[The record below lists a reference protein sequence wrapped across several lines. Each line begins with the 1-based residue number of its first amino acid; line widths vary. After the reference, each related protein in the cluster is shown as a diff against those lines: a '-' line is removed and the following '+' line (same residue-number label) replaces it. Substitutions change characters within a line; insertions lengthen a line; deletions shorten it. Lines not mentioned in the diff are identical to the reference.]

1 VLFKKIIKNILF
13 LVILFIQLQ
22 VYSLIVES
30 DNLAEVYKYID
41 NIHKDLLVVFDIDNT
56 IAEVSMGIE
65 PWVWYKTEDLVKKGL
80 SHKEAFH
87 LVLSMYFL
95 LTKYTTLIP
104 LSHSPKIVNNLQ
116 KRGYSIIAL
125 TNRSIPV
132 IERTI
137 ERLKL
142 INIDFSKNSLYDK
155 DLELNLGYVGRYSKG
170 IIFTGSNDKGE
181 QLFLFLKKINFIPQ
195 KIIFV
200 DDKYNNIKSVDKMA
214 KKNNIEYVGIRFS
227 LNDQKKKKFDPKE
240 AEQTVHKLKIK
251 LGFEPLGS
259 MASIPVEQRV
269 RKKTVLEVAWDVITS
284 PYKKIKNLVY
294 TKKEI

>member
-1 VLFKKIIKNILF
+1 MLFKKIIKNILF

-181 QLFLFLKKINFIPQ
+181 QLFLFLKKINYTPK
-195 KIIFV
+195 KIIMF
-200 DDKYNNIKSVDKMA
+200 DDKMKNIKAVEKAA
-214 KKNNIEYVGIRFS
+214 KEHHVEYVGIRFS

-269 RKKTVLEVAWDVITS
+269 RKKTVLEVAWDVITW